1 MVQQGASE
9 TASAKVAEPTEFEEV
24 PVAESDAESAGSSDT
39 EMEEPDEQTAAE
51 LRAMAKVML
60 NGRSRQDVLDGA
72 YHRYA
77 FHDDR
82 LPRWFAEDE
91 QRHMRRAFNHSLSD
105 YSKTQVVQCM
115 SMSSASRNGLH
126 YIGMNVIDSLAF
138 SVLDPFTWTKC
149 IEMRKSLACP
159 QDSTC
164 MVRMQRHTASK

>member
-1 MVQQGASE
+1 MA
-9 TASAKVAEPTEFEEV
+9 AAKVADLTEFEEV

-60 NGRSRQDVLDGA
+60 NGRSRRDVLDGA

-91 QRHMRRAFNHSLSD
+91 QRHMRRGL
-105 YSKTQVVQCM
+105 T
-115 SMSSASRNGLH
+115 RNPKP
-126 YIGMNVIDSLAF
+126 YF
-138 SVLDPFTWTKC
+138 
-149 IEMRKSLACP
+149 
-159 QDSTC
+159 
-164 MVRMQRHTASK
+164 